1 MKTLVEIAKQADKL
15 YADFLKEQE
24 ATLPQRLKTMNGG
37 ITEEEQNEI
46 LEWIHEHDY
55 MDTDEYD
62 IDDEYIIPEERLNI
76 TGHYDEQAF
85 LNHIRATDEDGTL
98 LHTLDKEIN

>member
-1 MKTLVEIAKQADKL
+1 MMTLVELAKQADKL
-15 YADFLKEQE
+15 YDEFLKEQE
-24 ATLPQRLKTMNGG
+24 ELLPQKLKTMNGG
-37 ITEEEQNEI
+37 ITEEEQQEI
-46 LEWIHEHDY
+46 LEWIHEHDF

-85 LNHIRATDEDGTL
+85 LNHIRATDEDGNF
-98 LHTLDKEIN
+98 INLPREDI

>member
-24 ATLPQRLKTMNGG
+24 ETLPQRLKTMNGG
-37 ITEEEQNEI
+37 ITEEEQNKI

-62 IDDEYIIPEERLNI
+62 IPDNEGYGP
-76 TGHYDEQAF
+76 TGHYDEQTYENYAY
-85 LNHIRATDEDGTL
+85 AKDEDGNW
-98 LHTLDKEIN
+98 LHPADIEIN

>member
-15 YADFLKEQE
+15 YNEFLKEQE
-24 ATLPQRLKTMNGG
+24 ELLPQQLKTMNSG
-37 ITEEEQNEI
+37 ITEEEQNKI

-62 IDDEYIIPEERLNI
+62 APEDCEYYGS
-76 TGHYDEQAF
+76 TGHWDEQAYYEY
-85 LNHIRATDEDGTL
+85 AYDKDEDGNWV
-98 LHTLDKEIN
+98 HPIDIEIN